1 VKGGRDPR
9 SRADYESPAGVSQ
22 RSDSPFRYESAFD
35 GRLEQLG
42 REPLG
47 RGWRSAVEVVGLVGA
62 CAVLGDA
69 AAATDRS
76 GAATIGMDLPGWGRA
91 TLGPRT

>member
-1 VKGGRDPR
+1 
-9 SRADYESPAGVSQ
+9 
-22 RSDSPFRYESAFD
+22 
-35 GRLEQLG
+35 
-42 REPLG
+42 
-47 RGWRSAVEVVGLVGA
+47 VGA